1 MQNMIL
7 YYMFLTLVFGSVF
20 LVINQI
26 VSQKQE
32 LFLRLPLDE
41 VAQRKKKDKQRE
53 AAKILKVLSPLGKK
67 LLPYIKQ
74 KKTERALKSGGSW
87 LTVPEFVAFKI
98 LTTFF
103 GFVCGAIISS
113 REPMYI
119 TFFVFCGFMY
129 PDFWLKQKISAR
141 HSLIRQDLPNVID
154 LLNLCVNAGV
164 DFMLAVHKVI
174 KEFKPCPLRDELSE
188 VWRESQIGRS
198 RREALRG
205 LAWRVNLA
213 EVTSF
218 VRTLIQTDKMG
229 APMGEALRIQAEEIR
244 VRRFQH
250 GEAQAAK
257 APIKLLIPLMLFIMP
272 VVLVII
278 AGPIMLQFM
287 RGGISI

>member
-103 GFVCGAIISS
+103 GFVCGAIIFS